1 MTVTINQ
8 RKEREREEMRELIL
22 NAANGIIK
30 TEGINGLSIRK
41 IAKLIDYSPAI
52 IYHYFSDKDAIINHI
67 MKEGYGKIINALASV
82 KIPRDEPEKRLKELT
97 RSYINVALEMSEEYK
112 FVQLNSSPEIL
123 QFTASL
129 FKGASNKKPA
139 LNILFQCLKD
149 IFKDKNMDDSA
160 IELTAQIISTAT
172 FGLIIKL
179 IIENVDDFQKTK
191 LIEQHMKCIIDGMV
205 LGKTLN
211 NF

>member
-41 IAKLIDYSPAI
+41 IAKIIDYSPAI

-67 MKEGYGKIINALASV
+67 MKEGYGKIIHALASV
-82 KIPRDEPEKRLKELT
+82 KIPSDEPEKRLKELT

-123 QFTASL
+123 QFTSSL
-129 FKGASNKKPA
+129 FKGASSKKPA

-205 LGKTLN
+205 LGKALN

>member
-1 MTVTINQ
+1 MTINQ

-41 IAKLIDYSPAI
+41 IAKIIDYSPAI

-67 MKEGYGKIINALASV
+67 MKEGYGKIIHALASV

-97 RSYINVALEMSEEYK
+97 RSYINAALEMSEEYK

-123 QFTASL
+123 KYTASL
-129 FKGASNKKPA
+129 FKGASSEKPA
-139 LNILFQCLKD
+139 LTILFQCLKD
-149 IFKDKNMDDSA
+149 IFKNKNIDDNS
-160 IELTAQIISTAT
+160 IELTTQIVFTAT
-172 FGLIIKL
+172 FGLIIR
-179 IIENVDDFQKTK
+179 I
-191 LIEQHMKCIIDGMV
+191 LIEKDTPKEQQDILIEYHIKFI
-205 LGKTLN
+205 LN
-211 NF
+211 GLLLFKRGNI

>member
-1 MTVTINQ
+1 MTINE

-41 IAKLIDYSPAI
+41 IAKIIDYSPAI

-67 MKEGYGKIINALASV
+67 MKEGYGKIIHALTSV

-97 RSYINVALEMSEEYK
+97 RSYINAALEMSEEYK

-123 QFTASL
+123 KYTASL
-129 FKGASNKKPA
+129 FKGASSEKPA
-139 LNILFQCLKD
+139 LAILFQCLKD
-149 IFKDKNMDDSA
+149 IFKNKNMDDSA
-160 IELTAQIISTAT
+160 IELIAQIISTAT
-172 FGLIIKL
+172 FGLIVKL
-179 IIENVDDFQKTK
+179 IIENVDDFQKTI